1 MECKLLLDAVLEL
14 LALFEGKRVGLCNDR
29 DNVDGL
35 AELLEDDNIDGLE
48 AMARGRNEVETA
60 VDAGVLDVAG
70 LMLVNILQSALAQY
84 LPLTLS
90 SQFLPEVSRV
100 LVLDVLDDR
109 VPAAVVV
116 DEVTVARGV
125 DDVQA
130 QSHAVL
136 LNDVGDGLDL
146 SGLSG
151 GLGGCKAALRFDEV
165 GGEDGV
171 NQGGLA
177 ETGLACIEMI
187 VSESLQTLS
196 SMPFSRSRA
205 RLPSNWPDW
214 VLMASAR
221 QYLAQLPPSALS
233 KDRIGPFARH

>member
-1 MECKLLLDAVLEL
+1 MECELLLDAVLEL
-14 LALFEGKRVGLCNDR
+14 LALLKGEGVGLCDDR
-29 DNVDGL
+29 DDVDGL
-35 AELLEDDNIDGLE
+35 AELLEYDNIDGLE
-48 AMARGRNEVETA
+48 AVTRGRNEVETA
-60 VDAGVLDVAG
+60 VDAGILDVAG
-70 LMLVNILQSALAQY
+70 LTLVYQLQIALPAPH

-100 LVLDVLDDR
+100 LVLDVLDNR

-130 QSHAVL
+130 QPHTVL

-151 GLGGCKAALRFDEV
+151 GLGGCKAALGFDEV

-171 NQGGLA
+171 DQGGLA
-177 ETGLACIEMI
+177 ETGLACIEIMLVK
-187 VSESLQTLS
+187 VSRHCRVCSF
-196 SMPFSRSRA
+196 PGARA
-205 RLPSNWPDW
+205 RLPSDRPD
-214 VLMASAR
+214 
-221 QYLAQLPPSALS
+221 
-233 KDRIGPFARH
+233 